1 MTAPGI
7 AEVGIRET
15 SGTQGASATA
25 DSINR
30 DVVGIL
36 ETIDVPIV
44 VVGPDCRVT
53 RFNRAA
59 TEVLGVSTTDI
70 GRPSCN
76 IQALKGVPDIDPV
89 CMQVMVDGVPS
100 RREMHYGDRWFL
112 VRIAPYTGTD
122 RQVRGAVLTFTN
134 FTAFRA
140 SLGQAIYE
148 REYTKTIL
156 NAVIDPLVVLNNV
169 LQVETANRA
178 FYDWFGAS
186 REQMQN
192 VPLSNL
198 GDPDWKASGL
208 WSSLQAT
215 LCDNRE
221 FRTIELERDFP
232 NMGRR
237 TVLLDA
243 RRLNRDGNALVLL
256 SFRDI
261 TQRKRAEQ
269 ARRESEARFRTLFE
283 SMDEGYCVVEMIFD
297 EKNNPTDY
305 RFLEVNPAFEKQTGI
320 ENARGRLMRE
330 IAPDLEQHWFD
341 IYGHIALSG
350 ETLRFENPARAL
362 QRHYEVC
369 AFRVGAPELHRVGVV
384 FNDITGRKNMERQ
397 RELLLAQEEA
407 LRKEAEAAVRAKDHF
422 LAALSHELRTP
433 LSPVVLTVAAMEGD
447 PDLPEKFRKH
457 VAMIRRNVELETR
470 LIDDLLDLNRV
481 TSGKMHLQVQPTHMH
496 AVLAQAIQTCAG
508 ETSAKKLNIQFDL
521 QADNDLVDADPARL
535 QQTLWNLLRN
545 AAKFTPAGGSIF
557 IRTENSA
564 GRVRL
569 EVRDT
574 GVGIEPEFLPKVFD
588 AFEQGDIKVT
598 RQFGGLGLGLAICK
612 AIMDIHGGSIRAHSE
627 GPGTGATFTVE
638 LPMACTPEQEV
649 VAAQPLGHNSAAGH
663 LRVLLVED
671 HPDTREV
678 LAGLLH
684 TANYAVKAA
693 SSVAAALQLAAAE
706 RFDVVVSDLG
716 LPDGTGYEL
725 MKQLRDC
732 YGIKGIALSGYGMDQ
747 DQRRSREVGFLDHVV
762 KPVNVSQLVAVIQR
776 IVSSQTGG

>member
-1 MTAPGI
+1 VTEPGEV
-7 AEVGIRET
+7 EVGIPET
-15 SGTQGASATA
+15 GGMQGASATA
-25 DSINR
+25 DSISA

-36 ETIDVPIV
+36 DTIDVPIV
-44 VVGPDCRVT
+44 VVGRDCKVT

-59 TEVLGVSTTDI
+59 AEALGVSTADI
-70 GRPSCN
+70 GRQTCN
-76 IQALKGVPDIDPV
+76 IQALAGVSEIDPI
-89 CMQVMVDGVPS
+89 CTQVMVDGVPS

-156 NAVIDPLVVLNNV
+156 NAVIDPLVVLDNG
-169 LQVETANRA
+169 LQVQTANRA

-186 REQMQN
+186 REQTQN

-198 GDPDWKASGL
+198 GDHDWKASGL
-208 WSSLQAT
+208 WSALRAT
-215 LCDNRE
+215 LSHNSE
-221 FRTIELERDFP
+221 FQTIELERDFP
-232 NMGRR
+232 NIGRR

-243 RRLNRDGNALVLL
+243 RRLVRDANALILL

-261 TQRKRAEQ
+261 TERKHIEQ
-269 ARRESEARFRTLFE
+269 ALRESETRFRTLFE
-283 SMDEGYCVVEMIFD
+283 SMDEGYCVVEMLFD
-297 EKNNPTDY
+297 AKNNPTDY

-320 ENARGRLMRE
+320 KNARGRLMRE
-330 IAPDLEQHWFD
+330 VAPEHEQHWFD
-341 IYGHIALSG
+341 MYGRVALSG
-350 ETLRFENPARAL
+350 ETLRFENSAAAL
-362 QRHYEVC
+362 QRYYEVC
-369 AFRVGAPELHRVGVV
+369 AFRIGAPELRRVGIV
-384 FNDITGRKNMERQ
+384 FNDITGRKNLERQ

-407 LRKEAEAAVRAKDHF
+407 LRKEAQAAVRAKDHF

-433 LSPVVLTVAAMEGD
+433 LSPVVLTIAAMESD
-447 PDLPEKFRKH
+447 PDLPVRFRKS
-457 VAMIRRNVELETR
+457 VAMIRRNIELETR

-496 AVLAQAIQTCAG
+496 AVLTQAIQTCAS
-508 ETSAKKLNIQFDL
+508 ETSAKKLNIQLDL
-521 QADNDLVDADPARL
+521 QADNDLVNADPARL
-535 QQTLWNLLRN
+535 QQTFWNLLRN
-545 AAKFTPAGGSIF
+545 AAKFTPEGGSIF
-557 IRTENSA
+557 IRTENSGGTA
-564 GRVRL
+564 RL

-574 GVGIEPEFLPKVFD
+574 GVGIEPEFLPRVFD
-588 AFEQGDIKVT
+588 AFEQGDTKIT

-612 AIMDIHGGSIRAHSE
+612 AIMDIHGGAIRAHSD

-638 LPMACTPEQEV
+638 LPVALATEQEV
-649 VAAQPLGHNSAAGH
+649 VAAQPPGHNSAAGY

-678 LAGLLH
+678 LARLLDA
-684 TANYAVKAA
+684 ANYAVKTA

-716 LPDGTGYEL
+716 LPDGTGYDL
-725 MKQLRDC
+725 MKQLRDRH
-732 YGIKGIALSGYGMDQ
+732 GIKGIALSGYGMDQ